1 MPAVY
6 PESGSVWEKILLDVW
21 ENGAHSNHSNESRI
35 GEEEM
40 PTLRSVETKSPVH
53 AAIVENLRNIQRYS
67 GETASL
73 ICASRWE
80 DAQLLDEPA
89 IEWLVVGELE

>member
-1 MPAVY
+1 
-6 PESGSVWEKILLDVW
+6 
-21 ENGAHSNHSNESRI
+21 
-35 GEEEM
+35 M

-80 DAQLLDEPA
+80 DAQLRCDWVKRLANQMWED
-89 IEWLVVGELE
+89 IERIRA